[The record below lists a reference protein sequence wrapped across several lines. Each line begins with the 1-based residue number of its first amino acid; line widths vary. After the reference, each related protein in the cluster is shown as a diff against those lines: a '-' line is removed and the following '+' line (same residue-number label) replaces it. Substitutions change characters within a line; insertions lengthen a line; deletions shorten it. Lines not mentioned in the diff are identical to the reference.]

1 MFQNPFQQMAYNY
14 MQNRFMPRSAAPA
27 YMPGFY
33 NQPYNTPAGLTVDEL
48 SEVMGHFWAEVKNGS
63 RKVPEAMA
71 DGLCEVVNALVEERM
86 KHHAE
91 HGAEREMHHHYHE
104 MLEKLRGV
112 SGTME
117 KQRLMNEHF
126 SNLTEN
132 EKKVLLYRANMK
144 PMSQVAR
151 ELGMSVEEYCAAKKN
166 LPNKAN

>member
-33 NQPYNTPAGLTVDEL
+33 NQPYNTAPGLTVDEL

-91 HGAEREMHHHYHE
+91 GGAEHELHSHYHE
-104 MLEKLRGV
+104 TLEKLRGV

-126 SNLTEN
+126 ANLTEN
-132 EKKVLLYRANMK
+132 EKKVLMYRANMK

>member
-33 NQPYNTPAGLTVDEL
+33 NQSYNTAPGLTVDEL
-48 SEVMGHFWAEVKNGS
+48 SEVMGRFWAEVKNGS

-71 DGLCEVVNALVEERM
+71 CGLCEVVNTIVEERM

-91 HGAEREMHHHYHE
+91 GGAEHELHSHYHE
-104 MLEKLRGV
+104 TLEKLRGA
-112 SGTME
+112 SGAME

-126 SNLTEN
+126 ANLTEN
-132 EKKVLLYRANMK
+132 EKKVLMYRANMK